1 MVEGPQFK
9 KVIDA
14 CLFLHGRNL
23 VHLIWVFLTVV
34 HPVFEP
40 WPAMLRPLI
49 ALHVKGLVFSY
60 LAEYTRVAMQGDK
73 DRSANLAEY
82 SGALN
87 PKAII

>member
-1 MVEGPQFK
+1 
-9 KVIDA
+9 
-14 CLFLHGRNL
+14 
-23 VHLIWVFLTVV
+23 
-34 HPVFEP
+34 
-40 WPAMLRPLI
+40 MLRPLI
-49 ALHVKGLVFSY
+49 ALHVKSLVFSY